1 MGSMPYQEE
10 ASAGSTTPEATA
22 IAESKPKEENPPATA
37 VEKPMDKTQLDK
49 TEKGIAKNIGKKKHA
64 ESHGAGRWGVA
75 SKRITLQN
83 YAKQQLEVCLLFK
96 SQKVFKGL
104 NINFNLRW

>member
-49 TEKGIAKNIGKKKHA
+49 TEKGIAKNIGKKNMLNLMELA
-64 ESHGAGRWGVA
+64 DEAWP
-75 SKRITLQN
+75 
-83 YAKQQLEVCLLFK
+83 
-96 SQKVFKGL
+96 QKE
-104 NINFNLRW
+104 